1 MHTLVMKRKASL
13 ALWHWSQSL
22 ERRVLAAWLLYAMQK
37 RRKKERYN
45 QAMERH
51 RKRLITTGVRQ
62 WIKVYISLSM
72 TRTHVADK
80 PCPQTTPS
88 FPILHAEKRTW
99 SGLHGDKANS

>member
-1 MHTLVMKRKASL
+1 MHTLVMKRRASL

-22 ERRVLAAWLLYAMQK
+22 ERRVLAAWLLYAIQK

-62 WIKVYISLSM
+62 WIKVGLSM
-72 TRTHVADK
+72 TGTHPVDIGLSPDHSQFSNIARRKKLGVAWRQGKQLD
-80 PCPQTTPS
+80 
-88 FPILHAEKRTW
+88 L
-99 SGLHGDKANS
+99 